1 MAWRAFLS
9 ALALGTNLLLPLGV
23 SRPAAALDE
32 VLILS
37 RYRSYTGA
45 NMLPRGRGHPGVD
58 FAEGPGAPVL
68 AVTDGVVSHMIDSA
82 VGCGHGVVIE
92 HAAFARWSAYCHLQA
107 VTVDVGQVVARGE
120 TIGEVGRTGS
130 TSEVPHVHLEL
141 CTSPCESHGDGD
153 FTGTEDPLAIAA
165 GCYDAAHAYPTE
177 QLVLTFPVRCLHW
190 ERWR

>member
-1 MAWRAFLS
+1 MAWRALLF
-9 ALALGTNLLLPLGV
+9 ALVFGTTLLLPLAVG
-23 SRPAAALDE
+23 RPAAALDE

-58 FAEGPGAPVL
+58 FAERQGAPVL
-68 AVTDGVVSHMIDSA
+68 AVADGVVSHMIDSA
-82 VGCGHGVVIE
+82 IGCGHGVVIE

-165 GCYDAAHAYPTE
+165 GCYDAAQAYPNE

>member
-1 MAWRAFLS
+1 M
-9 ALALGTNLLLPLGV
+9 
-23 SRPAAALDE
+23 
-32 VLILS
+32 
-37 RYRSYTGA
+37 
-45 NMLPRGRGHPGVD
+45 
-58 FAEGPGAPVL
+58 L
-68 AVTDGVVSHMIDSA
+68 AVADGVVSHMIDSA

-130 TSEVPHVHLEL
+130 TSGVPHVHLEL
-141 CTSPCESHGDGD
+141 CTFPCESHGDGD

-165 GCYDAAHAYPTE
+165 GCYDAAQAYPTQ

-190 ERWR
+190 ESWR

>member
-1 MAWRAFLS
+1 MAWRALLS
-9 ALALGTNLLLPLGV
+9 ALVFGTTLLLPLAVG
-23 SRPAAALDE
+23 RPAAALDE

-58 FAEGPGAPVL
+58 FAERPGAPVL
-68 AVTDGVVSHMIDSA
+68 AVADGVVSHMIDSA
-82 VGCGHGVVIE
+82 IGCGHGVVIE
-92 HAAFARWSAYCHLQA
+92 HAAFARWSAYCHLQD

-120 TIGEVGRTGS
+120 PIGEVGRTGS

-165 GCYDAAHAYPTE
+165 GCYDAAQAYPNE

>member
-141 CTSPCESHGDGD
+141 CTFPCESHGDGD

-165 GCYDAAHAYPTE
+165 GCYDAAQAYPTQ

-190 ERWR
+190 ESWR

>member
-107 VTVDVGQVVARGE
+107 VTVDLGQVVARGE

-141 CTSPCESHGDGD
+141 CTFPCESHGDAD

-165 GCYDAAHAYPTE
+165 GCYDAAQAYPSDR
-177 QLVLTFPVRCLHW
+177 LVITFPVHCLHW

>member
-1 MAWRAFLS
+1 MAWRALLS
-9 ALALGTNLLLPLGV
+9 ALVFGTTLLLPLAVG
-23 SRPAAALDE
+23 RPAAALDE
-32 VLILS
+32 VLIHS

-58 FAEGPGAPVL
+58 FAERPGAPVL
-68 AVTDGVVSHMIDSA
+68 AVADGVVSHMIDSA
-82 VGCGHGVVIE
+82 IGCGHGVVIE

-165 GCYDAAHAYPTE
+165 GCYDAAQAYPNE

>member
-1 MAWRAFLS
+1 MAWRALLF
-9 ALALGTNLLLPLGV
+9 ALVFGTTLLLPLAVG
-23 SRPAAALDE
+23 RPAAALDE

-58 FAEGPGAPVL
+58 FAERPGAPVL
-68 AVTDGVVSHMIDSA
+68 AVADGVVSHMIDSA
-82 VGCGHGVVIE
+82 IGCGHGVVIE

-165 GCYDAAHAYPTE
+165 GCYDAAQAYPNE

>member
-1 MAWRAFLS
+1 MAWRALLF
-9 ALALGTNLLLPLGV
+9 ALVFGTTLLLPLAVG
-23 SRPAAALDE
+23 RPAAALDE

-58 FAEGPGAPVL
+58 FAERPGAPVL
-68 AVTDGVVSHMIDSA
+68 AVADGVVSHMIDSA
-82 VGCGHGVVIE
+82 IGCGHGVVIE

-130 TSEVPHVHLEL
+130 TSVVPHVHLEL

-165 GCYDAAHAYPTE
+165 GCYDAAQAYPNE

>member
-45 NMLPRGRGHPGVD
+45 NMLPRGRAHPGVD

-107 VTVDVGQVVARGE
+107 VTVDLGQVVARGE

-141 CTSPCESHGDGD
+141 CTFPCESHGDGD

-165 GCYDAAHAYPTE
+165 GCYDAAQAYPTE

>member
-1 MAWRAFLS
+1 MAWRALLS
-9 ALALGTNLLLPLGV
+9 ALVFGTTLLLPLAVG
-23 SRPAAALDE
+23 RPAAALDE

-58 FAEGPGAPVL
+58 FAERPGAPVL
-68 AVTDGVVSHMIDSA
+68 AVADGVVSHMIDSA

-107 VTVDVGQVVARGE
+107 VTVDVRQVVARGE

-165 GCYDAAHAYPTE
+165 GCYDAAQAYPNE

>member
-1 MAWRAFLS
+1 MAWRALLS
-9 ALALGTNLLLPLGV
+9 ALVFGTTLLLPLAVG
-23 SRPAAALDE
+23 RPAAALDE

-58 FAEGPGAPVL
+58 FAERPGAPVL
-68 AVTDGVVSHMIDSA
+68 AVADGVVSHMIDSA
-82 VGCGHGVVIE
+82 IGCGHGVVIE

-107 VTVDVGQVVARGE
+107 VIVDVGQVVARGE

-165 GCYDAAHAYPTE
+165 GCYDAAQAYPNE